1 MEERKIM
8 KYIIDRF
15 EEGNAVCEQED
26 RTMLLISRSLLPSDA
41 KEGGCH
47 SVYRRCL
54 SGGQRGHSGTEKENR
69 RKAQEIIRLNFIW
82 RFISIAAYHIC
93 KYALP
98 GVQ

>member
-26 RTMLLISRSLLPSDA
+26 RTMLLISRSQLPSDA
-41 KEGGCH
+41 KEGDVILYTDG
-47 SVYRRCL
+47 VYQVDKEATL
-54 SGGQRGHSGTEKENR
+54 EQKKENR

>member
-41 KEGGCH
+41 KEGDVILYTDG
-47 SVYRRCL
+47 VYQVDKEATLERKKEIE
-54 SGGQRGHSGTEKENR
+54 EKR
-69 RKAQEIIRLNFIW
+69 RKLF
-82 RFISIAAYHIC
+82 
-93 KYALP
+93 
-98 GVQ
+98 G

>member
-41 KEGGCH
+41 KEGDGILYTDG
-47 SVYRRCL
+47 VYQVDKEATLERKKKIE
-54 SGGQRGHSGTEKENR
+54 EKR
-69 RKAQEIIRLNFIW
+69 RKLF
-82 RFISIAAYHIC
+82 
-93 KYALP
+93 
-98 GVQ
+98 G